1 MNYELLHNK
10 FQSRK
15 NQLVLDKEEVV
26 DRVLRRYK
34 AIKIDK
40 KEIMDLM
47 NDDQLEYG
55 SIFCCLKID
64 DVQILNKIF
73 NSKELKDFQ
82 WEIEDNKKR
91 KRKYSFKNDEESTY
105 NQLILDEM
113 EGRRIDVVLE
123 SLDGKYITG
132 FLVRNQSEE
141 VGSYL
146 FSLVGGAHFS
156 DVNVKNLVVQARELT
171 DEEYK
176 ESYRDYLEDLQ
187 RWNLI

>member
-1 MNYELLHNK
+1 MVSKAWKYFFK
-10 FQSRK
+10 M
-15 NQLVLDKEEVV
+15 LDT
-26 DRVLRRYK
+26 LPP
-34 AIKIDK
+34 
-40 KEIMDLM
+40 
-47 NDDQLEYG
+47 N
-55 SIFCCLKID
+55 
-64 DVQILNKIF
+64 
-73 NSKELKDFQ
+73 
-82 WEIEDNKKR
+82 NKKR

>member
-10 FQSRK
+10 FQNRK
-15 NQLVLDKEEVV
+15 NQLVLDKDQIV
-26 DRVLRRYK
+26 DRVIRRYK
-34 AIKIDK
+34 AVKIDK
-40 KEIMDLM
+40 TEIRDLVR
-47 NDDQLEYG
+47 DDQLEYD

-64 DVQILNKIF
+64 DVQILKKVF

-82 WEIEDNKKR
+82 WEINDNKKR
-91 KRKYSFKNDEESTY
+91 KYSPKNDQDAAY
-105 NQLILDEM
+105 VQLILDEM
-113 EGRRIDVVLE
+113 EGRRLDIVLE

-141 VGSYL
+141 VESYL
-146 FSLVGGAHFS
+146 YSLIGGAHFS
-156 DVNVKNLVVQARELT
+156 DINVKSLVVQARQLT

-187 RWNLI
+187 RWNLV